1 METTAVIMMILILG
15 LLWGG
20 LAFALRL
27 AYKKEMA
34 KKVISQ

>member
-27 AYKKEMA
+27 AYKKEMT